1 MYVKYIDSVLQKSA
15 KIRSLIGDLQK
26 KYPQDQTAMKF
37 LSLVSSKRQP
47 T

>member
-1 MYVKYIDSVLQKSA
+1 LQKN
-15 KIRSLIGDLQK
+15 
-26 KYPQDQTAMKF
+26 YPQDQTAMKF

>member
-26 KYPQDQTAMKF
+26 NYPQDQTAMKF